1 MAVEK
6 RTIRSDIPGSD
17 TYEQSIAR
25 SEGKRLIVGEGIS
38 LSGEIGACDH
48 LVVEG
53 YVQAALKGGK
63 RMDIMPSG
71 HVKGEI
77 TVEDAEISGHFE
89 GVLKVRGRL
98 VIRGSASVVGTVE
111 YGSLRVEPGAAI
123 VGTMTVQQA
132 EAEAPVVNENRNDMI
147 PRKVTTLFEGKS
159 EQEAVENSRT
169 KQVMAG

>member
-17 TYEQSIAR
+17 TYEQSISR
-25 SEGKRLIVGEGIS
+25 SEGNRLIVGEGIS
-38 LSGEIGACDH
+38 LSGEIGSCEH
-48 LVVEG
+48 LIVEG

-77 TVEDAEISGHFE
+77 AVEDAEISGHFE
-89 GVLKVRGRL
+89 GTLKVRGRL
-98 VIRGSASVVGTVE
+98 VIRSSASVIGTVE

-123 VGTMTVQQA
+123 VGTMTVQHV
-132 EAEAPVVNENRNDMI
+132 EAAAPTASENQDNLI
-147 PRKVTTLFEGKS
+147 PRKVTTLFEGKGADAG
-159 EQEAVENSRT
+159 EEYRAQ
-169 KQVMAG
+169 QVMAG

>member
-17 TYEQSIAR
+17 TYEQSVAR

-38 LSGEIGACDH
+38 LSGEIGACEH

-53 YVQAALKGGK
+53 YVQAALRDGK

-89 GVLKVRGRL
+89 GVLNVRGRL
-98 VIRGSASVVGTVE
+98 VIRGSATVIGTVE

-123 VGTMTVQQA
+123 VGTMTVQQV
-132 EAEAPVVNENRNDMI
+132 EAEAPALNENQDNLI
-147 PRKVTTLFEGKS
+147 PRKVTTLFEGKNADAG
-159 EQEAVENSRT
+159 EDCRVQ
-169 KQVMAG
+169 QVMAG